1 MKMNIKKTGFTLM
14 ELLLSVALIAVV
26 AAIAAPTFYMNAG
39 QRLEQARI
47 AMLKARYIEIRTAI
61 DLQLK
66 DEKVL
71 DSALGVAAAA
81 DADKLDILIG
91 TGYLQPAVKSFEKAD
106 GTSAFFDIRTVAN
119 SAVQAQ
125 LPPVLR
131 TADLHVFVKGTSI
144 DLDTAVRVDNKTWQQ
159 IWEDIN

>member
-1 MKMNIKKTGFTLM
+1 M

-39 QRLEQARI
+39 QRLEQGRI
-47 AMLKARYIEIRTAI
+47 AMLKARYVEIRTAI

-71 DSALGVAAAA
+71 DSSLRVATAA
-81 DADKLDILIG
+81 DAEKLDKLISS
-91 TGYLQPAVKSFEKAD
+91 GYLQPSVKMFEKAD
-106 GTSAFFDIRTVAN
+106 GTTAFFEIRTVIG
-119 SAVQAQ
+119 SAVQEQ

-131 TADLHVFVKGTSI
+131 TADLHVFVKGTAI
-144 DLDTAVRVDNKTWQQ
+144 DLDTAFRVQNKTWRQ